1 MNGLLYLIPVT
12 LGEESQAAE
21 VLPASTLN
29 ALREIKEFIVENE
42 KSARAFLKSAGTK
55 IPMPELILHPI
66 GKHVS
71 PVEMNSYL
79 NAAKKGGTI
88 GLLSEAGC
96 PGVADPGA
104 QIVAMAHKDGIKVVP
119 LVGPSSLLLALMA
132 SGMNG
137 QDFHFHGYIP
147 IDKAARFD
155 FLKHAERETK
165 KYGTTHFFIE
175 TPFRNNHMLEDLLK
189 SLDNSTKLCVACDLN
204 LPTEFIRTSSVGDWK
219 INPAPDLH
227 KRPAVFLIGK

>member
-1 MNGLLYLIPVT
+1 MNGTLYLIPVT
-12 LGEESQAAE
+12 LGEESQAAD
-21 VLPASTLN
+21 VLPLSTLSV
-29 ALREIKEFIVENE
+29 LREIREFIVENE
-42 KSARAFLKSAGTK
+42 KSARAFLKRAGTK
-55 IPMPELILHPI
+55 IAMPDLILHPI

-71 PVEMNSYL
+71 PMEMNFYL

-104 QIVAMAHKDGIKVVP
+104 QIVSMAHKDGIKVVP

-147 IDKAARFD
+147 IDKTARFD
-155 FLKHAERETK
+155 FLKHIERETK

-175 TPFRNNHMLEDLLK
+175 TPFRNNHMMEDLLK
-189 SLDNSTKLCVACDLN
+189 ALDNGTKLCVACDIN

-219 INPAPDLH
+219 INRAPDLH

>member
-1 MNGLLYLIPVT
+1 MTGTLYLIPVT
-12 LGEESQAAE
+12 LGEESKAVD
-21 VLPASTLN
+21 VLPLS
-29 ALREIKEFIVENE
+29 ALTILRDVKEFIVENE

-55 IPMPELILHPI
+55 IPMQELILHPM

-71 PVEMNSYL
+71 PVEMHSYL
-79 NAAKKGGTI
+79 NAAKKGTAI

-104 QIVAMAHKDGIKVVP
+104 NIVRFAHQEGIKVVP
-119 LVGPSSLLLALMA
+119 LVGPSSMLLALMA

-137 QDFHFHGYIP
+137 QEFHFHGYIP
-147 IDKAARFD
+147 IDKTERAG
-155 FLKHAERETK
+155 FLKHIERKTK

-189 SLDNSTKLCVACDLN
+189 TLDNGTRLCIACDLT
-204 LPTEFIRTSSVGDWK
+204 LPTEFIKTATVGDWK
-219 INPAPDLH
+219 INPSPDLH
-227 KRPAVFLIGK
+227 KRPTVFLIGK

>member
-1 MNGLLYLIPVT
+1 MNGILYLIPVP
-12 LGEESQAAE
+12 LGDESSPSE
-21 VLPASTLN
+21 VLPESALVI
-29 ALREIKEFIVENE
+29 LREVKEFIVENE

-66 GKHVS
+66 GKHIS

-79 NAAKKGGTI
+79 NAAKKGATI

-104 QIVAMAHKDGIKVVP
+104 NIVRFAHQAGIKVVP

-132 SGMNG
+132 SGLNG
-137 QDFHFHGYIP
+137 QEFHFHGYIP
-147 IDKAARFD
+147 IDKSERAG
-155 FLKHAERETK
+155 FLKHIERETK

-189 SLDNSTKLCVACDLN
+189 SLDNGTKLCLACDLT
-204 LPTEFIRTSSVGDWK
+204 LPTEYIRTSTVSDWK

-227 KRPAVFLIGK
+227 KRPTVFLIGK